1 MPARQIE
8 KELLPFGSPYRPET
22 GEARFTA
29 IRHCQRVRLPYT
41 SVGGQS
47 TKLLFSGEHEY
58 VGSFT
63 LGGRGC
69 AAVIFQDFFEDQPL
83 QKPHET
89 TWWASCGDNYQ
100 SVSAHKRH

>member
-1 MPARQIE
+1 VVALAHDAARVA
-8 KELLPFGSPYRPET
+8 LPET

-47 TKLLFSGEHEY
+47 TKVLFSGEYEY

-83 QKPHET
+83 QLTRREPT
-89 TWWASCGDNYQ
+89 G
-100 SVSAHKRH
+100 SVRLESLT